1 MIEHKILYYYL
12 GFLCFVYRGCSLVRS
27 SSNLSWNTD
36 ISYPIQ
42 VYNGLALTGYD
53 NCLYVFGGISFGTFN
68 KLNSYKFNIT
78 PGTPREWI
86 PINPMPIPVEEATG
100 CVANDGRFFIFGG
113 SEVNT
118 TSPNSIQVYNATSNS
133 WNLILPSLPPNASIS
148 DYSMSCA
155 INRNTGLMYLIGGY
169 SDSSRFYSY
178 DVNSNQIINLFPVAF
193 NLTGP
198 GSFLASNGNLYV
210 FGGSNGT
217 RSSNLIYIYNI
228 SSGKLS
234 TGENLPY
241 PPVNFGSAFDG
252 QQIYVIGGSGLPY
265 TQVYNIT
272 DNTWTIGSSSF
283 PVDSVYGNTAAILEG
298 SLHSIGGVNGTTN
311 LIASLCGVYA
321 FRGRCD
327 NQNQCDFNDI
337 CERNGTCIGTSICT
351 PSQCQ
356 NFSCNSTTG
365 NCVYKN
371 LDNGHLCHINM
382 CIENATCYN
391 LNCTGGVPVVCDFSS
406 SCSSSRTCNPV
417 SGCNETDCSDDT
429 SSGTDS
435 NDQMNLVLIITV
447 AALVV
452 LATFY
457 CVIVKMKEKEEYIF
471 SDDLDEKSNPE
482 EAIDAADE

>member
-1 MIEHKILYYYL
+1 M
-12 GFLCFVYRGCSLVRS
+12 R
-27 SSNLSWNTD
+27 
-36 ISYPIQ
+36 
-42 VYNGLALTGYD
+42 
-53 NCLYVFGGISFGTFN
+53 
-68 KLNSYKFNIT
+68 
-78 PGTPREWI
+78 
-86 PINPMPIPVEEATG
+86 
-100 CVANDGRFFIFGG
+100 
-113 SEVNT
+113 
-118 TSPNSIQVYNATSNS
+118 
-133 WNLILPSLPPNASIS
+133 
-148 DYSMSCA
+148 CA

-198 GSFLASNGNLYV
+198 GSFISNNGNLYV
-210 FGGSNGT
+210 FGGSNNTG
-217 RSSNLIYIYNI
+217 SSNLIYIYNI

-298 SLHSIGGVNGTTN
+298 SLHSIGGISGTTN

-321 FRGRCD
+321 FRGSCD
-327 NQNQCDFNDI
+327 NRNQCDFGDI

-371 LDNGHLCHINM
+371 LGNGHPCHIDM
-382 CIENATCYN
+382 CIQNATCYN

-417 SGCNETDCSDDT
+417 SGCNETDCSDDI
-429 SSGTDS
+429 SRDAVS
-435 NDQMNLVLIITV
+435 NDQTNLVLIITV

-457 CVIVKMKEKEEYIF
+457 CAIVKMKGKEEYIF